1 MHNIKTIEK
10 ELYNWGEYV
19 AKGGGANNMLWYKQS
34 CAYRLALPSKM
45 SMHSY
50 DIGFIID
57 IDLAI
62 GKIANG
68 IYRKLARVA
77 YTLTHLTNN
86 EKAKELSLSVRTF
99 IRYKTKLI
107 NELIDYFNRAIKN
120 NNKFSY

>member
-19 AKGGGANNMLWYKQS
+19 ARGGGANNMLWYKQS
-34 CAYRLALPSKM
+34 CAYRLAMPSKT
-45 SMHSY
+45 SLHSY

-68 IYRKLARVA
+68 IYRKLAKVA

-86 EKAKELSLSVRTF
+86 EKAKELGLEERTF
-99 IRYKTKLI
+99 LRHKIKFLNSLI
-107 NELIDYFNRAIKN
+107 EYFNNNIKN
-120 NNKFSY
+120 NSKYA

>member
-10 ELYNWGEYV
+10 ELYNWGEYM
-19 AKGGGANNMLWYKQS
+19 ARGGGANNMLWYKQS
-34 CAYRLALPSKM
+34 CAYRLAMPSRM
-45 SMHSY
+45 SLHSY

-68 IYRKLARVA
+68 IYRKLAKVA

-86 EKAKELSLSVRTF
+86 EKAKELGLEERTF
-99 IRYKTKLI
+99 LRHKIKFLNTLI
-107 NELIDYFNRAIKN
+107 EYFNYNIKN
-120 NNKFSY
+120 NSKNA

>member
-10 ELYNWGEYV
+10 ELYNWGEYM
-19 AKGGGANNMLWYKQS
+19 ARGGGANNMLWYKQS
-34 CAYRLALPSKM
+34 CAYRLAMPSRM
-45 SMHSY
+45 SLHSY

-68 IYRKLARVA
+68 IYRKLAKVA

-86 EKAKELSLSVRTF
+86 EKAKELGLEERTF
-99 IRYKTKLI
+99 LRHKIKFLNTLI
-107 NELIDYFNRAIKN
+107 EYFNNNIKN
-120 NNKFSY
+120 NSKYA